1 MQLTIKVPDA
11 YFISQQPKDI
21 NKQIKLYTALM
32 MYYSNQISAGGACE
46 IAEIDRY
53 KFFEECRKYKIPVLK
68 YDVSEINNEVKE
80 FQAE

>member
-11 YFISQQPKDI
+11 YFVSQQPEDI

-32 MYYSNQISAGGACE
+32 MYYSGQISAGGACE

-53 KFFEECRKYKIPVLK
+53 KFIDECRKYKIPVLN
-68 YDVSEINNEVKE
+68 YDISEIGNEVKQ
-80 FQAE
+80 FQAR